1 MAAAAHP
8 LPHQQKAANLA
19 RTFTKLLRR
28 KRADAVAAA
37 AGEPGV
43 PDAAACVAGDEYE
56 CSVEAAGVPSLS
68 KLKLSGNLGAA
79 YSLDAFFR
87 NATEKKAVAAGVAV
101 AQTSPQVAPDVAKDS
116 LLANLFAGVSA
127 VKAAY
132 AQLQLAQFPYDA
144 EAIQAADAAL
154 VAELTKLSDTKRRY
168 LRDPA
173 AAAKNA
179 AAAGHTALFAHAEEQ
194 RHLLKTYQITARKL
208 EGELRVKEAEAD
220 RARNS
225 LTAELRAERAM
236 EARLHPGRTLAQ
248 CFNNRYISY
257 KWLSRNFSVS
267 SNDSKRLLQE
277 FVNKH
282 GDDLKVIYS
291 VSGWLK
297 NNPTSYCVKLTSGD
311 KLEEARKE
319 FKDSCSVQ
327 VYSIQACIPKD
338 TAVLW
343 NPEFVQAE
351 ELFNQP
357 FDEDNCLRDNR
368 FCGVLNSFVKRTANG
383 KLVSSLPPKPINSV
397 AAAAPLKPSSAPK
410 EQSAKGQQQVLPGSS
425 SPKKVTSNKAEKDIF
440 SALDKA
446 ANAPVVKEPSI
457 ALQGNKN
464 KAQNGKALP
473 SNGGSLATM
482 WGRASAKPK
491 TPATTNPT
499 VLPSV
504 AVTADAQICAKE
516 EADAD
521 SSDDEQAVHYKRG
534 SGANNRK
541 RRAVFD
547 LSDDDEDDN
556 VVAIASPEPPEQC
569 ITNPV
574 NEVAQE
580 SNPKQEN
587 LENKQE
593 VEKDVNG
600 CIGMTDSPD
609 CKTKS
614 CNTANHSG
622 ITLKEKNNSP
632 PPNDNKQDHAAE
644 TASSSP
650 KRRKVLKTRIDERGR
665 EVTEVVWEGEAS
677 AGDKAEK
684 NVSNTGAA
692 NRATLSSKPQPVAK
706 TEKNNASSKTAGNKK
721 PAKAGTKQGNIM
733 SFFKKV

>member
-1 MAAAAHP
+1 MAAAA
-8 LPHQQKAANLA
+8 A
-19 RTFTKLLRR
+19 
-28 KRADAVAAA
+28 
-37 AGEPGV
+37 
-43 PDAAACVAGDEYE
+43 
-56 CSVEAAGVPSLS
+56 
-68 KLKLSGNLGAA
+68 
-79 YSLDAFFR
+79 
-87 NATEKKAVAAGVAV
+87 
-101 AQTSPQVAPDVAKDS
+101 
-116 LLANLFAGVSA
+116 
-127 VKAAY
+127 
-132 AQLQLAQFPYDA
+132 
-144 EAIQAADAAL
+144 
-154 VAELTKLSDTKRRY
+154 
-168 LRDPA
+168 DPA
-173 AAAKNA
+173 LLDLIPQI
-179 AAAGHTALFAHAEEQ
+179 HALFADP
-194 RHLLKTYQITARKL
+194 
-208 EGELRVKEAEAD
+208 LRV
-220 RARNS
+220 
-225 LTAELRAERAM
+225 
-236 EARLHPGRTLAQ
+236 
-248 CFNNRYISY
+248 ISY

-282 GDDLKVIYS
+282 GADLKVIYS

-297 NNPTSYCVKLTSGD
+297 KNPTNYCVKLTSGH
-311 KLEEARKE
+311 KLEEARQE

-351 ELFNQP
+351 ELFNRP
-357 FDEDNCLRDNR
+357 FDEENCLRDNR

-383 KLVSSLPPKPINSV
+383 KLVSSFPPKPINSV
-397 AAAAPLKPSSAPK
+397 AAAAPLKTSSAPK
-410 EQSAKGQQQVLPGSS
+410 EQSAKGQQQGLPGSS
-425 SPKKVTSNKAEKDIF
+425 SPKKGTSNKAEKDI
-440 SALDKA
+440 SSVLDKA
-446 ANAPVVKEPSI
+446 TNAPVVKEPSI

-516 EADAD
+516 EANAD

-534 SGANNRK
+534 SSANNRK

-569 ITNPV
+569 ITNPID
-574 NEVAQE
+574 EVAQE

-593 VEKDVNG
+593 VEKDVKC
-600 CIGMTDSPD
+600 CIGRTESPE

-614 CNTANHSG
+614 SNTVSHSG
-622 ITLKEKNNSP
+622 ITLKEKNNGP

-644 TASSSP
+644 TASNSP

-684 NVSNTGAA
+684 NVSDTGAA

-706 TEKNNASSKTAGNKK
+706 TEKSNASSKTAGNKK

>member
-1 MAAAAHP
+1 MAAAA
-8 LPHQQKAANLA
+8 A
-19 RTFTKLLRR
+19 
-28 KRADAVAAA
+28 
-37 AGEPGV
+37 
-43 PDAAACVAGDEYE
+43 
-56 CSVEAAGVPSLS
+56 
-68 KLKLSGNLGAA
+68 
-79 YSLDAFFR
+79 
-87 NATEKKAVAAGVAV
+87 
-101 AQTSPQVAPDVAKDS
+101 
-116 LLANLFAGVSA
+116 
-127 VKAAY
+127 
-132 AQLQLAQFPYDA
+132 
-144 EAIQAADAAL
+144 
-154 VAELTKLSDTKRRY
+154 
-168 LRDPA
+168 DPA
-173 AAAKNA
+173 LLDLIPQI
-179 AAAGHTALFAHAEEQ
+179 HALFADP
-194 RHLLKTYQITARKL
+194 
-208 EGELRVKEAEAD
+208 LRVLGFAF
-220 RARNS
+220 R
-225 LTAELRAERAM
+225 LRCN
-236 EARLHPGRTLAQ
+236 LGLLGFVLAI
-248 CFNNRYISY
+248 NVHIAISY

-282 GDDLKVIYS
+282 GADLKVIYS

-297 NNPTSYCVKLTSGD
+297 KNPTNYCVKLTSGH
-311 KLEEARKE
+311 KLEEARQE

-351 ELFNQP
+351 ELFNRP
-357 FDEDNCLRDNR
+357 FDEENCLRDNR

-397 AAAAPLKPSSAPK
+397 AAAAPLKTSSAPK
-410 EQSAKGQQQVLPGSS
+410 EQSAKGQQQGLPGSS
-425 SPKKVTSNKAEKDIF
+425 SPKKGTSNKAEKDI
-440 SALDKA
+440 SSVLDKA
-446 ANAPVVKEPSI
+446 TNAPVVKESSI

-516 EADAD
+516 EANAD

-534 SGANNRK
+534 SSANNRK

-569 ITNPV
+569 ITNPID
-574 NEVAQE
+574 EVAQE

-593 VEKDVNG
+593 VEKDVKC
-600 CIGMTDSPD
+600 CIGRTESPE

-614 CNTANHSG
+614 SNTVSHSG
-622 ITLKEKNNSP
+622 ITLKEKNNGP

-644 TASSSP
+644 TASNSP

-684 NVSNTGAA
+684 NVSDTGAA

-706 TEKNNASSKTAGNKK
+706 TEKSNASSKTAGNKK

-733 SFFKKV
+733 SFFKKMLLDEYGNGMACEVCTVGCMAVCIQAPVRPCLCHFAVWSDSAALWSPTSKADEYNQQKYDLAVSYLIFSPLKVRSACTLRVLQDKLCQHDSV